1 MEVSTEEVEIKV
13 LKNCKCGEFEKRI
26 VELEWEIQKKSIEY
40 HELEAKLKELGEEKN
55 GLANEVNGLRVKIGE
70 VKEVDG
76 VVDLTAE
83 EEEDKMVQL
92 MIENKVLEYE
102 KKSAAREVEVWKEK
116 YKELELYALKLNGG
130 VVLKGGKRGEDG
142 ADATCNTPGTP
153 FNDIMCSHTVCGK
166 PSVYL
171 DSEGKCGGQVRKSLS
186 FEEGKSPSKKIAPS
200 TPGYV
205 RRAAPNAINIGDSD
219 DEFDANGIQMFTSD
233 GQGNGKVCISMD
245 HPLERTPDS
254 KTRKISEIS
263 LKGAV
268 CNQIR
273 KEYMDAVHD
282 NVPHVST
289 PKRKRAAN
297 VIASD
302 TESDVDDNVPISKL
316 KRLHLQE
323 SIPHVVSMDSVPPKI
338 DDVKGPVTRSRR
350 RLATLRN
357 DEGKVKASISPSNT
371 SKTKY
376 HRGIPTTDD
385 VEDSESD
392 DAGSDSE
399 GGSLDGFI
407 VSDDTYASD
416 ADDTSSESEE
426 KPSDGN
432 DAFGLSDDGSDD
444 DTDFGMIL
452 SRFQRSKDHKF
463 RWEFEGDMLSDFG
476 KDPELCMKAV
486 CALYRQQSDEEKLNK
501 ETLHGNGRG
510 FSKFDAP
517 RGSKLAEFLID
528 GDPSGDLKKSVLELQ
543 AYNSKGVT
551 LCRKLATHYSKQLFQ
566 IYKNKEDPLFLPQ
579 DQASQ

>member
-1 MEVSTEEVEIKV
+1 
-13 LKNCKCGEFEKRI
+13 
-26 VELEWEIQKKSIEY
+26 
-40 HELEAKLKELGEEKN
+40 
-55 GLANEVNGLRVKIGE
+55 
-70 VKEVDG
+70 
-76 VVDLTAE
+76 
-83 EEEDKMVQL
+83 
-92 MIENKVLEYE
+92 
-102 KKSAAREVEVWKEK
+102 
-116 YKELELYALKLNGG
+116 
-130 VVLKGGKRGEDG
+130 
-142 ADATCNTPGTP
+142 
-153 FNDIMCSHTVCGK
+153 
-166 PSVYL
+166 
-171 DSEGKCGGQVRKSLS
+171 
-186 FEEGKSPSKKIAPS
+186 
-200 TPGYV
+200 
-205 RRAAPNAINIGDSD
+205 
-219 DEFDANGIQMFTSD
+219 
-233 GQGNGKVCISMD
+233 MD

-254 KTRKISEIS
+254 KNRKISEIS

-273 KEYMDAVHD
+273 KEYMDAVYD

-323 SIPHVVSMDSVPPKI
+323 SIPHVVSMDSVPPKS

-357 DEGKVKASISPSNT
+357 EEGKVKASFSPSNT
-371 SKTKY
+371 SKTNY
-376 HRGIPTTDD
+376 RGIPTTDD

-426 KPSDGN
+426 KPNDVN

-463 RWEFEGDMLSDFG
+463 KWEFEGDMLSDFG

-517 RGSKLAEFLID
+517 RYKFRFFNLFFILANSSLKNSLRKVFPLDLYISPCTYQVIASSSIFHEFCDFCLFID
-528 GDPSGDLKKSVLELQ
+528 YLKNFPFALSF
-543 AYNSKGVT
+543 T
-551 LCRKLATHYSKQLFQ
+551 LR
-566 IYKNKEDPLFLPQ
+566 
-579 DQASQ
+579 SQ

>member
-40 HELEAKLKELGEEKN
+40 HELEAKFKELGERKN
-55 GLANEVNGLRVKIGE
+55 GLANEVNDSRANIDE

-83 EEEDKMVQL
+83 EEEDKMMQL
-92 MIENKVLEYE
+92 MIENKVLEFE
-102 KKSAAREVEVWKEK
+102 KKNAAREVEVWKEK
-116 YKELELYALKLNGG
+116 YKELELSALKLNGG
-130 VVLKGGKRGEDG
+130 VVGEDG

-153 FNDIMCSHTVCGK
+153 LNDIMHNHTVCGK

-171 DSEGKCGGQVRKSLS
+171 DSEGKYGRQVRKILS
-186 FEEGKSPSKKIAPS
+186 FEEERSPRKKIAPS
-200 TPGYV
+200 TPGYFCC
-205 RRAAPNAINIGDSD
+205 AAPNVINVGDGD
-219 DEFDANGIQMFTSD
+219 DEFDTNGIQTFNPD
-233 GQGNGKVCISMD
+233 GQGDGKVSISMD
-245 HPLERTPDS
+245 HPLERTLDS
-254 KTRKISEIS
+254 KNQKISDIS

-268 CNQIR
+268 CNQIH
-273 KEYMDAVHD
+273 KEYVDAVYD
-282 NVPHVST
+282 NVPHNST
-289 PKRKRAAN
+289 PKRKRPAN

-302 TESDVDDNVPISKL
+302 TESEEDDNAPISKL

-323 SIPHVVSMDSVPPKI
+323 SIPHVVSLDSVTPKSE
-338 DDVKGPVTRSRR
+338 DVKGPVTRSRQ
-350 RLATLRN
+350 RLATLRK
-357 DEGKVKASISPSNT
+357 DEGKVKASISSSNT
-371 SKTKY
+371 SETNY
-376 HRGIPTTDD
+376 HRGIPTKDD

-392 DAGSDSE
+392 DAGSESE

-407 VSDDTYASD
+407 VSDDTYVSD
-416 ADDTSSESEE
+416 VDDASSESEE
-426 KPSDGN
+426 ISNDGN

-444 DTDFGMIL
+444 DTGFGMIL
-452 SRFQRSKDHKF
+452 SRFHRSKDHKF
-463 RWEFEGDMLSDFG
+463 KWEFEGDMLADFG
-476 KDPELCMKAV
+476 KDPELCMRAV
-486 CALYRQQSDEEKLNK
+486 CALYRQQTDEEKRNK
-501 ETLHGNGRG
+501 ETLHYNGRG

-543 AYNSKGVT
+543 AYNSKGVK

-566 IYKNKEDPLFLPQ
+566 IYKNKEDPLFLPH

>member
-13 LKNCKCGEFEKRI
+13 LKSCKCGEFEKRI

-40 HELEAKLKELGEEKN
+40 HELEAKFKELGERKN
-55 GLANEVNGLRVKIGE
+55 GLANEVNDSRANIDE

-83 EEEDKMVQL
+83 EEEDKMMQL
-92 MIENKVLEYE
+92 MIENKVLEFE
-102 KKSAAREVEVWKEK
+102 KQNAAREVEVWKEK
-116 YKELELYALKLNGG
+116 YKELELYALKLNGC
-130 VVLKGGKRGEDG
+130 VVGEDG

-153 FNDIMCSHTVCGK
+153 LNDIMQNHTVCGK

-171 DSEGKCGGQVRKSLS
+171 DSEGKH
-186 FEEGKSPSKKIAPS
+186 
-200 TPGYV
+200 GYF
-205 RRAAPNAINIGDSD
+205 RCAAPNVINVGDSD
-219 DEFDANGIQMFTSD
+219 DEFDTNGIQTFNPD
-233 GQGNGKVCISMD
+233 GQGDGKVSISMD
-245 HPLERTPDS
+245 HPLERTLGS
-254 KTRKISEIS
+254 KNQKISDIS

-268 CNQIR
+268 CDQIH
-273 KEYMDAVHD
+273 KEYVDAVYD
-282 NVPHVST
+282 NVPHTST
-289 PKRKRAAN
+289 PKRKRPAN

-302 TESDVDDNVPISKL
+302 TESDEDDNAPISKL

-323 SIPHVVSMDSVPPKI
+323 SVPHVA
-338 DDVKGPVTRSRR
+338 R
-350 RLATLRN
+350 
-357 DEGKVKASISPSNT
+357 ISSSNT
-371 SKTKY
+371 SETNY
-376 HRGIPTTDD
+376 HRGIPTKDD

-392 DAGSDSE
+392 DAGSESE

-407 VSDDTYASD
+407 VSDDTYVSD
-416 ADDTSSESEE
+416 VDDASSESEE
-426 KPSDGN
+426 KSNDGN
-432 DAFGLSDDGSDD
+432 DAFRLSDDGSDD

-452 SRFQRSKDHKF
+452 SRLHRSKDHKF
-463 RWEFEGDMLSDFG
+463 KWEFEGDMLADFG

-486 CALYRQQSDEEKLNK
+486 CALYRQQTAEEKRNK
-501 ETLHGNGRG
+501 ETLHYNGRG

-543 AYNSKGVT
+543 AYNSKGVK

-566 IYKNKEDPLFLPQ
+566 IYKNKEDPLFLPH